1 MRPQLNSG
9 TLGRPSILDRTR
21 SAASPLCYPGVMRPV
36 EALYENG
43 LLRPAKPLNLRPGE
57 RVGVIVVRQAD
68 PSRWD
73 LARLAAGSLEDS
85 ELATAGLDGW
95 AANLDHEDLG

>member
-1 MRPQLNSG
+1 VDPAGSVIGLM
-9 TLGRPSILDRTR
+9 
-21 SAASPLCYPGVMRPV
+21 CYLVGMRPV

-73 LARLAAGSLEDS
+73 LARLAATSTEDV